1 MKKELQLD
9 EIVNFETRE
18 NVDYVID
25 ELLSYLGCIENIEI
39 LFDIE
44 FSCGDSK
51 FLSDLNDEELEK
63 YDGDVD
69 YVCLPRNSN
78 TKKLLKGYQ
87 RFRLWHYE
95 DGVCYDGRYYGQITK
110 GKKINSISC

>member
-25 ELLSYLGCIENIEI
+25 ELFSCLGCIENIEI

-63 YDGDVD
+63 YDGNVD
-69 YVCLPRNSN
+69 YVCLPRNSH
-78 TKKLLKGYQ
+78 TKKLLKGYH
-87 RFRLWHYE
+87 RFRLWHVE
-95 DGVCYDGRYYGQITK
+95 DDDRYYGQITK
-110 GKKINSISC
+110 GRKINSISC

>member
-9 EIVNFETRE
+9 EIVNFETQE

-25 ELLSYLGCIENIEI
+25 ELFSYLGCIENIEI

-44 FSCGDSK
+44 FSCGDGK

-63 YDGDVD
+63 YDGEVD

-87 RFRLWHYE
+87 RFRLWYVE
-95 DGVCYDGRYYGQITK
+95 DDGRYYGQITK
-110 GKKINSISC
+110 GRKMNSISC